1 MLEIRRFLQAR
12 KWMKS
17 NESFLKTWH
26 AHVGYKLNLFR
37 LFETGEKAH
46 VIAKKYDWDEEL
58 LERWVDVGLSVG
70 NLSKTITGKIKS
82 KKKMVRFATV
92 DSEESAGILL
102 REMMELHI
110 PTLLE
115 YPDLIQRKHK
125 RVYQDDA
132 FGEVV
137 AETSTLLEKAALPA
151 VMKIVSKSKPSS
163 ALDLGCGYGGYLA
176 KMHHHYKGM
185 KLTGVEKNKDV
196 FTYARNRLPEEI
208 QLLNQDLM
216 TFLEDKHDPVDLV
229 MVHNLLYYFPKNERA
244 SLLKNISK
252 LTSQGGKVSIITP
265 VHHSQYG
272 GMFTSA
278 FNAFMT
284 AHANLYPL
292 PEMAELKALAHHSG
306 LSMVSAE
313 PIIKEGGWFIIIFTK
328 N

>member
-1 MLEIRRFLQAR
+1 MLEVRRFLQAR

-17 NESFLKTWH
+17 NASFLKTWH

-37 LFETGEKAH
+37 LFESGEKVD
-46 VIAKKYDWDEEL
+46 VIAKTYDWDKEL
-58 LERWVDVGLSVG
+58 LESWVDVGLSVG
-70 NLSKTITGKIKS
+70 HLKKTIKGNIKS

-115 YPDLIQRKHK
+115 YPDLIQRKDK
-125 RVYQDDA
+125 RVYQDQA

-151 VMKIVSKSKPSS
+151 VMKLVTKSKPGS

-176 KMHHHYKGM
+176 KIHHQFKGM
-185 KLTGVEKNKDV
+185 KLTGVEKNPDV
-196 FTYARNRLPEEI
+196 FSYARQRLPEDI
-208 QLLNQDLM
+208 QLFNEDLT
-216 TFLEDKHDPVDLV
+216 TFLSHQHDQVDMV
-229 MVHNLLYYFPKNERA
+229 MVHNLLYYFPKDERGE
-244 SLLKNISK
+244 LLKKIGQ
-252 LTSQGGKVSIITP
+252 LTTTGGKISIITP
-265 VHHSQYG
+265 IHHSQYG

-284 AHANLYPL
+284 AHANLHPL
-292 PEMAELKALAHHSG
+292 PTMIELKDLAEYAELSM
-306 LSMVSAE
+306 LSSE
-313 PIIKEGGWFIIIFTK
+313 PIVKEGGWFIIIFTK